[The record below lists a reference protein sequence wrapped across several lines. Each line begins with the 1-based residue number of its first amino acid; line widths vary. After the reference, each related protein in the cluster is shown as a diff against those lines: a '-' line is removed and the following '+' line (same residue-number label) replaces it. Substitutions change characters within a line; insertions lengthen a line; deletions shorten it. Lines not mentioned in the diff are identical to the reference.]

1 VEELITPPLLQR
13 VNNSMGTNVIVEKDL
28 VIEKKKST
36 KKDIKLPPEYKVVV
50 LNDDR
55 TPMEFVIT
63 MLITI
68 FKKSQEDSIDLTY
81 EIHTEGSAVAG
92 VYSFEIAEQKVLD
105 GTSMA
110 RNNGFPLVL
119 KTEVA

>member
-1 VEELITPPLLQR
+1 
-13 VNNSMGTNVIVEKDL
+13 MGTNVIVEKDL

-81 EIHTEGSAVAG
+81 EIHTEGSAVVG